1 MEKIKVGVVYG
12 GRSGEHEV
20 SIRSAKTVIEQ
31 IDKEKYDVLPIAI
44 TKDGNW
50 LNPFDSLALM
60 PPETQGLLTAQIENF
75 SRGAVALLGDTNYK
89 GLTKLESGEKGER
102 LARLDVILPV
112 LHGTFGED
120 GTIQGLFEMA

>member
-1 MEKIKVGVVYG
+1 MEKLKVGVVFG

-31 IDKEKYDVLPIAI
+31 IDKEKYDVLPLAI
-44 TKDGNW
+44 TKEGNW

-60 PPETQGLLTAQIENF
+60 PPETRELLAEQIENF

-89 GLTKLESGEKGER
+89 GLTKLDSDGKNEQ
-102 LARLDVILPV
+102 LAKLDVIFPV
-112 LHGTFGED
+112 LH
-120 GTIQGLFEMA
+120 